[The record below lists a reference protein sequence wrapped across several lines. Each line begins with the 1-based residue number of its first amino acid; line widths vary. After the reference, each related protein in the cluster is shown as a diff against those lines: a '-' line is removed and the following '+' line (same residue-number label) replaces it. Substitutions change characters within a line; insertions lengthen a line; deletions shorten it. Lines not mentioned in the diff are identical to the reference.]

1 MLRSEIFCLVVIFFI
16 LVNTDLSEAR
26 RRGGGRG
33 GGRSG
38 GRGGSRGWY
47 GGSYGGGG
55 DGYFDW
61 LIFLYVFGG
70 IVGFILLIWCCCSCG
85 VCDDEDKSY
94 ENSNENNIAMEQNR
108 QHLQNDCSSTA
119 IDVQPTIH
127 QSSNQF
133 QDNLPQNTYHST
145 KTSPTHLPYSIVPD
159 APPPYPGDQNGK
171 WINGSWVINV

>member
-1 MLRSEIFCLVVIFFI
+1 MLRSEIFCLVVIFFV
-16 LVNTDLSEAR
+16 LVNTDLSEAKG
-26 RRGGGRG
+26 RGGGRG

-55 DGYFDW
+55 DEINGAE
-61 LIFLYVFGG
+61 FL
-70 IVGFILLIWCCCSCG
+70 LRARCCS
-85 VCDDEDKSY
+85 VCDVMNDDEDNSY
-94 ENSNENNIAMEQNR
+94 ENSNENNIVMERNR

>member
-1 MLRSEIFCLVVIFFI
+1 MISIIILLTSEINGAESL
-16 LVNTDLSEAR
+16 LRAR
-26 RRGGGRG
+26 
-33 GGRSG
+33 
-38 GRGGSRGWY
+38 
-47 GGSYGGGG
+47 
-55 DGYFDW
+55 
-61 LIFLYVFGG
+61 
-70 IVGFILLIWCCCSCG
+70 SCG

-145 KTSPTHLPYSIVPD
+145 KTSPTHLPYTIVPD
-159 APPPYPGDQNGK
+159 APPPYPE
-171 WINGSWVINV
+171 